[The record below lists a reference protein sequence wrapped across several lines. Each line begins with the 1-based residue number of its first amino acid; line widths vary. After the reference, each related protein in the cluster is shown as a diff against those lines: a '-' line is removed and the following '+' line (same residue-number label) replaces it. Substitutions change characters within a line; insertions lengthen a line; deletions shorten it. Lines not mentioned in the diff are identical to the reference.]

1 MYSYLEN
8 SQKINSEECNL
19 WRNCAVQPSKLFIG
33 TTFLKY
39 TIFIKWILT
48 LVYRA
53 QKGEDRGN
61 DQASLSSGF
70 NTLSDMSETLPL
82 DSMALGYEGYYL
94 NFTNSLNFQFH
105 IIFCTII
112 ILRTPLWLN
121 Y

>member
-1 MYSYLEN
+1 M
-8 SQKINSEECNL
+8 
-19 WRNCAVQPSKLFIG
+19 QPLKKLCSS
-33 TTFLKY
+33 TVETFLKY

-48 LVYRA
+48 LIYRA

-94 NFTNSLNFQFH
+94 NFTNSLNF
-105 IIFCTII
+105 
-112 ILRTPLWLN
+112 
-121 Y
+121 